1 MTSIAPKWLPDRF
14 RDWLNWPKPAGGDQ
28 PLQPMP
34 PRSPEK
40 PPPTGSRPGGGRRPV
55 PEEPKLGS
63 VDDVFARLEALQAA
77 QAALK
82 VERAAQ
88 AKRVAALALCE
99 HGLKQERAQDIADIQ
114 RAIDDAIKRFEEL
127 QQRLK
132 EEVGKQLNQ
141 MAKFNEDYNAAWNKG
156 MDGLD
161 KYLHTYLQLLPGLKN
176 LFDAFV
182 DRDAALEM
190 GHAIDEKIHQA
201 IGAVMAVEGAAGLI
215 RGVAKWGAEEGAV
228 EGAEALAGAAARKGA
243 VEGAEGAAEAVGGKG
258 VLEGAEGVSGAA
270 GREGAAAGLEGEAE
284 AGLAGKG
291 AQKGALEGTGE
302 AAGKELEAASQAGKR
317 AAGQAA
323 EADAGAAATKATPP
337 GATPTGQAVETSKA
351 TQAGMSQTESPAAK
365 LTGMQRDIAEAQAE
379 EKLKDIL
386 QPIRASAGESQCTH
400 ATEAF
405 AKTWETGIQHEIV
418 PTAAKE
424 ARTVG
429 QMQELFNGTYYKLGE
444 DPAAAIKQ
452 ITQALERQGPGSQAL
467 IKISRLTSVGTDAA
481 GVTEL
486 GEMGHSFSAV
496 NVDGFVKFVDVGKPG
511 LILRAKDL
519 ETAYGWAMMLP

>member
-1 MTSIAPKWLPDRF
+1 MTSIAPKWLPDKF
-14 RDWLNWPKPAGGDQ
+14 RDWLNWPKPDGKGKPSQ
-28 PLQPMP
+28 PETKP
-34 PRSPEK
+34 PWSPDK
-40 PPPTGSRPGGGRRPV
+40 PPPTGPRPGGGRRPV
-55 PEEPKLGS
+55 SEEPKPGS
-63 VDDVFARLEALQAA
+63 VDHVFARLEALQAA

-88 AKRVAALALCE
+88 AKRVAALAQCE
-99 HGLKQERAQDIADIQ
+99 HGLVERRAQDIADIQ

-127 QQRLK
+127 QKQLK
-132 EEVGKQLNQ
+132 EEVGNQLNQ
-141 MAKFNEDYNAAWNKG
+141 MAKFNEDYNKAWNKG

-161 KYLHTYLQLLPGLKN
+161 KYLHTYLQLLPGLKK

-182 DRDAALEM
+182 DRNTALEM

-201 IGAVMAVEGAAGLI
+201 IGAVMAVDGAAGLI
-215 RGVAKWGAEEGAV
+215 RGVAKWGAEKGALEAAEGA
-228 EGAEALAGAAARKGA
+228 AEAVARKGA
-243 VEGAEGAAEAVGGKG
+243 VEGAEGVAEAAAGKG
-258 VLEGAEGVSGAA
+258 AIEGAEGVAGAA
-270 GREGAAAGLEGEAE
+270 GRKGAIEGAEGAAGVAGRKGATAGVEGEAE

-291 AQKGALEGTGE
+291 AQKGALEGAE
-302 AAGKELEAASQAGKR
+302 AAGKEGAEAAT
-317 AAGQAA
+317 AAPKTP
-323 EADAGAAATKATPP
+323 AGARAT
-337 GATPTGQAVETSKA
+337 GEAVETSKG
-351 TQAGMSQTESPAAK
+351 TQTGTSQSESPAAK
-365 LTGMQRDIAEAQAE
+365 LTGMQRDIAEAEAE
-379 EKLKDIL
+379 VKLKDIL
-386 QPIRASAGESQCTH
+386 KPIRASAGENQCTH

-429 QMQELFNGTYYKLGE
+429 QMQELFNGTYYKLGD
-444 DPAAAIKQ
+444 DPTTAIKQ

-467 IKISRLTSVGTDAA
+467 IKVNRLTTAGTDAA

-511 LILRAKDL
+511 GILRAKDL
-519 ETAYGWAMMLP
+519 ETSFGWAMMLP